1 MDFDL
6 LLTLLCQ
13 LFVFGA
19 DDLAQCNLETMR
31 EMTFSTIKLSTK
43 TLELLKN
50 KSVPFSDAEK
60 IADDF
65 FSFQTLILVLCISH
79 RYHMHIRLQGAVI
92 RLNSLLLKRLFHL
105 KNGPPNYLSVI
116 KAAVLIFNITV

>member
-50 KSVPFSDAEK
+50 KSAPFSDAEK
-60 IADDF
+60 IWLLTSMNLWMIF
-65 FSFQTLILVLCISH
+65 FSFQTLSLVLCISE
-79 RYHMHIRLQGAVI
+79 RYHIDVTCISDWREQSLGHLSESDR
-92 RLNSLLLKRLFHL
+92 RPNS
-105 KNGPPNYLSVI
+105 
-116 KAAVLIFNITV
+116 